1 MEKFNY
7 YLIYQYK
14 GGVGGEYLHRSSP
27 LDNETALVEEHER
40 LERQHGGP
48 VVILDWKRI
57 D

>member
-1 MEKFNY
+1 MTYRY

-14 GGVGGEYLHRSSP
+14 GGVGAEYIKRDSP
-27 LDNETALVEEHER
+27 IDNEFALIAETER
-40 LERQHGGP
+40 LESTFGQP

>member
-1 MEKFNY
+1 MYKY

-14 GGVGGEYLHRSSP
+14 SGVGAEYIKREAP
-27 LDNETALVEEHER
+27 IDNETSLIEETDR
-40 LERQHGGP
+40 LERTFGRP